1 MTKRAVIITSS
12 IFAGIIMIVTILF
25 GAVFRVRDI
34 KLNYNAEFYYK
45 DQVSDIL
52 SVSKLKKNISI
63 FEINQDKIIKNIE
76 SNYPYARVEGI
87 NLTSFTSVNI
97 KLSNRAP
104 LYYFTENEICYILD
118 EDSKVLETVTT
129 EEYNNKNYQFI
140 DLKNVFS
147 ASENI
152 QVGQFLDGRYS
163 NILKDLYNSLYSNA
177 MIEVDNGNG
186 EFEAKYLE
194 REDMLQIINGIQ
206 FIQEYELNGKV
217 DKLVINTSFGVK
229 MSIIEP
235 QKDLDNKINRAFSA
249 FRALQAGDRENSTT
263 LIQSGEINI
272 DYSYDDNRN
281 TTLICEYRAQ

>member
-1 MTKRAVIITSS
+1 
-12 IFAGIIMIVTILF
+12 MIVTILF

-76 SNYPYARVEGI
+76 SNYPYARVEGV

-152 QVGQFLDGRYS
+152 QVGQFLDGKYS

-194 REDMLQIINGIQ
+194 REDMLQIINDIQ
-206 FIQEYELNGKV
+206 FIYEYELNGKV
-217 DKLVINTSFGVK
+217 DKLVMNTSFGVK

-281 TTLICEYRAQ
+281 TTLICEYRA

>member
-152 QVGQFLDGRYS
+152 QVGQFLDGKYS

-194 REDMLQIINGIQ
+194 REDMLQIINDIQ
-206 FIQEYELNGKV
+206 FIYEYELNGKV
-217 DKLVINTSFGVK
+217 DKLVMNTSFGVK

-281 TTLICEYRAQ
+281 TTLICEYRA